1 MLVSCLV
8 CGKPTTTTHMG
19 MDVCRACTVFYQR
32 HRGARDRLQCFSEC
46 GDRPCIDRQKGVFAC
61 RKCRLDRFEA
71 VMRAGEEP
79 AHQSVDGSAGEA
91 FGRMMQQL
99 IFRREGE
106 LSLRGIF
113 LNNNDTIEE
122 NYEIIPCTYRCM
134 NEGTRILVAGLFD
147 FASAVFPDFQKLPSD
162 DKWLLIRNYQ
172 QIFHCIDG
180 ELRALQRFGQE
191 SFFTFGSYTTF
202 LSGEFAEK
210 YFIDCPDQSNL
221 ATAANTL
228 RECIDENVPAVQK
241 QIYQIDPSE
250 EEFLAMIGLA
260 LWSVEN
266 VEPDDQLLAIAS
278 RNRNQILAELTA
290 HYGRTISNEQGTARL
305 GVVLCLLQEFRRVDL
320 NLKSE
325 YEIYRIL
332 NVFDDDTFMYR
343 LQAHRAPEVS

>member
-99 IFRREGE
+99 MW
-106 LSLRGIF
+106 
-113 LNNNDTIEE
+113 
-122 NYEIIPCTYRCM
+122 EIIPCTYRCM

-332 NVFDDDTFMYR
+332 NVFDDDTITER
-343 LQAHRAPEVS
+343 DTAHADVLNATISTANHSIQPTPEHLR